1 MIRKEIYRILSR
13 KITLL
18 ALVVATAFLFYYA
31 SFHITEETVIDNGE
45 LYRYGPAVA
54 HDKMISEE

>member
-18 ALVVATAFLFYYA
+18 ALVVATAFLVYYG
-31 SFHITEETVIDNGE
+31 SFRITEETVIDNGE
-45 LYRYGPAVA
+45 IYRYGEAVA
-54 HDKMISEE
+54 HDKMIE